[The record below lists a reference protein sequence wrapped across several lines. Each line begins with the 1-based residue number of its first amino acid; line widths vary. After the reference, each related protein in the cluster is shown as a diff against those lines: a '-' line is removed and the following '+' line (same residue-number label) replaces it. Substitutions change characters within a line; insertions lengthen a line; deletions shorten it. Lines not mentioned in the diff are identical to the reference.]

1 MTANDIWSG
10 HRRPIDATSAQA
22 MRAKRPVS
30 SARRDYL
37 RVTAL
42 AISREELVRQR
53 VDLLAQIRALS
64 RRLESIDRQ
73 LDDIAHTE
81 AAHTGD

>member
-1 MTANDIWSG
+1 MTAADNRQDVTVA
-10 HRRPIDATSAQA
+10 RA
-22 MRAKRPVS
+22 MRAKQPVS
-30 SARRDYL
+30 PAGRDDL
-37 RVTAL
+37 RTTL
-42 AISREELVRQR
+42 AIGREKLFREC

-81 AAHTGD
+81 AAYTEG